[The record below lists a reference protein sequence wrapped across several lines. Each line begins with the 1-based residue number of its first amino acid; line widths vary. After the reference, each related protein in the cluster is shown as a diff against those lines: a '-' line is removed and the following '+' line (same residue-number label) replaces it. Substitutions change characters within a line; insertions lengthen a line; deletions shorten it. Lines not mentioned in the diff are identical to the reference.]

1 MRISPFARGMAII
14 AVVALVI
21 LVLNQETA
29 LITAGLLLSVLAFFD
44 FAIALIAYMLW
55 RDFGRREISMWPT
68 RQQRVFYG
76 AVALF
81 VIDAGWYFTARFTG
95 PLRGPDLL
103 AFFLVA
109 AGCVYAAV
117 RTWRATRKRYG

>member
-1 MRISPFARGMAII
+1 MRISPFVRGMAVI
-14 AVVALVI
+14 AAIALVI
-21 LVLNQETA
+21 VVLNQETA
-29 LITAGLLLSVLAFFD
+29 LVTAGLLLSVAFY
-44 FAIALIAYMLW
+44 FAIALVAYLLW

-81 VIDAGWYFTARFTG
+81 VIDAGWYLTSRFTG
-95 PLRGPDLL
+95 ALRGPDLL

-109 AGCVYAAV
+109 GACIYAAV
-117 RTWRATRKRYG
+117 RTWRDQNRYG

>member
-1 MRISPFARGMAII
+1 MSRISPFARGMAII
-14 AVVALVI
+14 AVIAI
-21 LVLNQETA
+21 LIVVLDKETA
-29 LITAGLLLSVLAFFD
+29 LITAGLLISVAFYL
-44 FAIALIAYMLW
+44 AIAFVAYMLW

-81 VIDAGWYFTARFTG
+81 LLDAAWYFTAMWTG

-109 AGCVYAAV
+109 GACVYAAI
-117 RTWRATRKRYG
+117 RTWREQKRYS